1 MNGFRRLFAVS
12 AVVFVG
18 LGIALAATVIVG
30 IWWDFE
36 NPVLWKCI
44 GTIFVLFFLS
54 GLLHV
59 IAKGMCEKPEDK
71 V

>member
-1 MNGFRRLFAVS
+1 MNGFRRLFALS

-18 LGIALAATVIVG
+18 LGIALAAAVIVG

-36 NPVLWKCI
+36 NPVLWKCT

-54 GLLHV
+54 GVLHV
-59 IAKGMCEKPEDK
+59 VAKGMCEKPKDK
-71 V
+71 A